1 MVYHRIAVMQE
12 YSTII
17 LLLLASCGSIFTL
30 QIIWLPSMTIA
41 HWKEMTKLS
50 LTLFAVINTAALKLL
65 SQMKFF
71 RFCLF
76 VCFFDLI
83 QKNQPPKKSFHSQF
97 QNCCISTVKNYIQN
111 YKQDQNLI
119 E

>member
-30 QIIWLPSMTIA
+30 RMTWLPSMTIA

-71 RFCLF
+71 LFCLF

-83 QKNQPPKKSFHSQF
+83 QKTNPLKKVFILSFKIAVF
-97 QNCCISTVKNYIQN
+97 LLLKITFRTINKTRI
-111 YKQDQNLI
+111 
-119 E
+119 